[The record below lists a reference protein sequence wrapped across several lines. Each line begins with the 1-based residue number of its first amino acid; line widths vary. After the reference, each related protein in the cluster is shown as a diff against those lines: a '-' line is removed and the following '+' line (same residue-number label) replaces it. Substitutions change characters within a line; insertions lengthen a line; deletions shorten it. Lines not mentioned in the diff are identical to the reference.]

1 MLTNPNWNV
10 HTNYA
15 VNDVFKP
22 VAANQLVSTIPYDY
36 VITQAMLDWGVAK
49 ASDSNGID
57 IAKVLKKGDTGST
70 TDITPKKRISVM
82 LDCDTD
88 STMTLN
94 FRNLVGSPWFVE
106 GQGTNTLD
114 IYPKAPFIFTGRSG
128 PTYIYSGY
136 KNFVAI
142 PDTVQQATL
151 YVGVFTCTSNI
162 PWSTGS
168 FIYEAVRGNNVPSG
182 ASVVHTAWM
191 TNKVPVSVS
200 DISDLPSLT
209 ADMLILHSGDMIQ
222 DQVDNTTFTAI
233 QEKLG
238 SNIVP
243 YLVTSYSEGLNHF
256 CPLIAIYPGCI
267 PVFRDETSK
276 RNLRL
281 EYDSTQHVYKWNI
294 VNDFKFHDLIPF
306 PGAGVTQLDVY
317 NMLVENI
324 TAYGLPK
331 LAYNPSGSQTFLVPG
346 TSYLKL
352 SNNSYNFY
360 WTYSSGSTTNT
371 LWMNEQGTWAI
382 D

>member
-15 VNDVFKP
+15 VNDIFKP
-22 VAANQLVSTIPYDY
+22 DAANQLASTIPYDY
-36 VITQAMLDWGVAK
+36 VITQAMLDWGVAN

-70 TDITPKKRISVM
+70 TGITPKKRISVM

-94 FRNLVGSPWFVE
+94 FRNLVGSPWFAE

-114 IYPKAPFIFTGRSG
+114 IYPKAPFVFTGRLG

-162 PWSTGS
+162 PWSTGA
-168 FIYEAVRGNNVPSG
+168 FIYEAVQGNNVPSG

-209 ADMLILHSGDMIQ
+209 ADMLILHSGDITQ

-243 YLVTSYSEGLNHF
+243 YLVTSYSAGLNHF
-256 CPLIAIYPGCI
+256 CPLIAIYQGCI

-276 RNLRL
+276 RNLCL

-294 VNDFKFHDLIPF
+294 VNDFKFPNLIPF

-317 NMLVENI
+317 NMLVDNI
-324 TAYGLPK
+324 TAYGLPT

-360 WTYSSGSTTNT
+360 WTYSSGGTTNT
-371 LWMNEQGTWAI
+371 LWMNEQGTWSI
-382 D
+382 S

>member
-15 VNDVFKP
+15 VNDIFKP
-22 VAANQLVSTIPYDY
+22 DAANQLVSTIPYDY
-36 VITQAMLDWGVAK
+36 VITQAMLDWGVTN

-57 IAKVLKKGDTGST
+57 IAKVLKKGDAGST
-70 TDITPKKRISVM
+70 AGITPKKRISVM

-94 FRNLVGSPWFVE
+94 FRNLVGSPWFAE

-114 IYPKAPFIFTGRSG
+114 IYPKAPFVFTGRSG

-142 PDTVQQATL
+142 PDTILQATL
-151 YVGVFTCTSNI
+151 YVGVFTCNSNI
-162 PWSTGS
+162 PWSTGA
-168 FIYEAVRGNNVPSG
+168 FIYEAVQGNNVPSG
-182 ASVVHTAWM
+182 AGVVHTAWM

-209 ADMLILHSGDMIQ
+209 ADMLILHSRDMIQ

-243 YLVTSYSEGLNHF
+243 YLVTSYSEGLNCF
-256 CPLIAIYPGCI
+256 CPLIEIEAGCT
-267 PVFRDETSK
+267 PVFRDERGK

-281 EYDSTQHVYKWNI
+281 EYDSTQQVYKWNI
-294 VNDFKFHDLIPF
+294 VNDFKFPDLIPF

-317 NMLVENI
+317 NMLVQNI

-331 LAYNPSGSQTFLVPG
+331 LAYTPSGSQTFLVPG
-346 TSYLKL
+346 TSYLKQ
-352 SNNSYNFY
+352 SDTSYNFY
-360 WTYSSGSTTNT
+360 WTYSSGGTTNT
-371 LWMNEQGTWAI
+371 LWMNGQGTWAI

>member
-22 VAANQLVSTIPYDY
+22 VAANQLASTIPYDY
-36 VITQAMLDWGVAK
+36 VITQAMLDWGVTN

-70 TDITPKKRISVM
+70 AGITSKKRISVI

-94 FRNLVGSPWFVE
+94 FRNFVGSPWFAE

-114 IYPKAPFIFTGRSG
+114 IYPKAPFVFTGRSG

-136 KNFVAI
+136 KNFVVI
-142 PDTVQQATL
+142 PDTIQQATL
-151 YVGVFTCTSNI
+151 YVGVFTCNSNI

-168 FIYEAVRGNNVPSG
+168 FIYEAVQGNNVPSG

-243 YLVTSYSEGLNHF
+243 YLVTSYSEGLNNF
-256 CPLIAIYPGCI
+256 CPLIKIEMGCT
-267 PVFRDETSK
+267 PVFRDESGK

-294 VNDFKFHDLIPF
+294 VHDFKFPDQISF

-331 LAYNPSGSQTFLVPG
+331 LAYTPSGSQTFLVPG

-360 WTYSSGSTTNT
+360 WTYSSGGTTNT
-371 LWMNEQGTWAI
+371 LWMNEQGTWSI
-382 D
+382 S